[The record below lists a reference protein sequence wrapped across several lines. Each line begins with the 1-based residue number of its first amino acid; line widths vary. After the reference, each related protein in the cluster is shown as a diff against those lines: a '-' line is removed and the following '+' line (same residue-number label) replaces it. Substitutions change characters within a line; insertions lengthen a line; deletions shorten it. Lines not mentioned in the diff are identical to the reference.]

1 MKFITGNDV
10 CINKYLTINLRITAG
25 LAEPGWTRHGS
36 TLKPLAVCAEAAGA
50 NNVTQL
56 LMHEPIAI
64 RLDHKLWVTF
74 FLSCKVTM

>member
-50 NNVTQL
+50 NS
-56 LMHEPIAI
+56 
-64 RLDHKLWVTF
+64 F
-74 FLSCKVTM
+74 FLSCSDNVMHHTL